1 VGGVHEFPAAQERLG
16 RALIGVV
23 AASGLVYP
31 LLLCA
36 VQLVLAQ
43 LFVVDVAATVL
54 WLGLACTCNVALVAA
69 LRWGAARPVRSP
81 WLLVGLAPPVLYEAW
96 VLWPL
101 LAR

>member
-1 VGGVHEFPAAQERLG
+1 VQEPPASQERLG

-43 LFVVDVAATVL
+43 LFVVDVAATAV
-54 WLGLACTCNVALVAA
+54 WLGVALTCSVALVAA
-69 LRWGAARPVRSP
+69 VRWGAARRVLSP
-81 WLLVGLAPPVLYEAW
+81 WLLAGLVPPVLYEAW

-101 LAR
+101 LMG